1 MREFQSCASGVLC
14 TGNYLY
20 HSGSG
25 QESLCMDLAVRIKRL
40 SLGVFGLWYE
50 TFIKIIYFGLCPSL
64 EFLLDH
70 HTSENCSV
78 SGFS

>member
-1 MREFQSCASGVLC
+1 
-14 TGNYLY
+14 
-20 HSGSG
+20 
-25 QESLCMDLAVRIKRL
+25 MDLAVRIKRL